1 MNTEHWALIGTMAI
15 LTYATRVSG
24 LTMGDRALPQGMRE
38 LLDRVPVAVFAA
50 LVAPGIFGSDVD
62 VSPRVFGAVAALV
75 VFLIGRQ
82 FWIGLIAGMA
92 GYGLARW
99 ALG

>member
-1 MNTEHWALIGTMAI
+1 MNAEHWALIGTMAV
-15 LTYATRVSG
+15 LTYATRVFG
-24 LTMGDRALPQGMRE
+24 LSLGDRSLPQGIRD

-62 VSPRVFGAVAALV
+62 ASPRVFGAVVALV

-82 FWIGLIAGMA
+82 FWIGLIAGMI
-92 GYGLARW
+92 GYGLGRW
-99 ALG
+99 AIG